1 MTPLCFTPAGR
12 PVRLHV
18 TGGIG
23 AIYALGVQ
31 IGPWIQRVPGTD
43 TNDDRLASKWL
54 REAEAALSQSHER
67 RA

>member
-1 MTPLCFTPAGR
+1 MTALCFTAAGR

-31 IGPWIQRVPGTD
+31 IGPWIQRVPGTG
-43 TNDDRLASKWL
+43 TNDFRLASKW
-54 REAEAALSQSHER
+54 RRDAEAALSQPNQR